1 MNRIRGVGVGSAK
14 PADGQTF
21 EVTPTRP
28 DPTTLRNAARAALG
42 ATPAV
47 PVAVASKPFVRP
59 PSEIVKK
66 RAALWANLTKL
77 LRAPAAVQ
85 TQEFRVTK

>member
-1 MNRIRGVGVGSAK
+1 MGSAK
-14 PADGQTF
+14 PTDGQTS

-28 DPTTLRNAARAALG
+28 DPTALRNVARAALG
-42 ATPAV
+42 AAPAV
-47 PVAVASKPFVRP
+47 PVAAASKPFVRS

-66 RAALWANLTKL
+66 RAALWANLAKL